1 MRSCYIVHGESI
13 NVSLLYLASDRDSPI
28 YSGNNDNVIEQTID
42 VRPLPP
48 SLFWTIKSCYF
59 FIIPVNESAS
69 SSVKDV
75 KRHYNIDQWNVFI
88 PQVNSIAVFV

>member
-1 MRSCYIVHGESI
+1 MVERVRGTNSNPTKGVDMCECLENADGRWMFLCMRSCYIVHGESI

-48 SLFWTIKSCYF
+48 SLF
-59 FIIPVNESAS
+59 
-69 SSVKDV
+69 
-75 KRHYNIDQWNVFI
+75 
-88 PQVNSIAVFV
+88 